1 MHRDGTSRKSQRL
14 ILTDDT
20 SRETT
25 GVGPRLRLAE
35 GSQLDAR
42 PSGHSIAIHSTRDDR
57 NS

>member
-1 MHRDGTSRKSQRL
+1 MHRDGTSRESQRL

-20 SRETT
+20 SREAT
-25 GVGPRLRLAE
+25 GVGPRLSPAE

-42 PSGHSIAIHSTRDDR
+42 PSGRSVSVHSTRDDR